1 MADDRIANPWEKPA
15 RPVAPVYSGTAGRL
29 FFLALRYMALTI
41 VTFGIGRFWM
51 ATRLRQHYWSSVTIG
66 DAPMEYTGRAK
77 EKLIGFLIAVV
88 ILAAVLFVANL
99 ALALIG
105 LLVFKQPFIA
115 FQLSFVVLVPLGF
128 WAQYRARRYI
138 MARTRWRG
146 IRFGVEPA
154 AWRYAGAALGWWAL
168 VILTL
173 GLLYPLMQLRLSR
186 FLTDRSYFGDLRFE
200 QKARLRPLFLSWM
213 RVWAPLAVFLAWFVV
228 FPLISGEELNEMYI
242 DSLPGIMLLLGTCL
256 LIWLWFAHIAHR
268 VFSFRYLAST
278 ITLGGETRAHVTIG
292 TWAVIRIYVIGA
304 ILIGLCAAGAAMILG
319 VIGSVIAGFGFSLD
333 SLKALAAGQGPE
345 AVQFFVLVAG
355 AVAYLPMVAV
365 YVALHHAF
373 IRHPMLRE
381 VTDSTSFFGLEAAGR
396 AKQRAHDEQAEAGGF
411 ADALGADIGGA
422 F

>member
-115 FQLSFVVLVPLGF
+115 FQLSFIVLVPLGF

-154 AWRYAGAALGWWAL
+154 AWGYAGAALGWWAL

-242 DSLPGIMLLLGTCL
+242 DPPGYYAPPRHLPADLALVCSYRAQGVQLSLSCQHYHPRRGDEGACDDRDMGCDPDLRHWRYSDRPVRGRCCHGPRSYRLGN
-256 LIWLWFAHIAHR
+256 R
-268 VFSFRYLAST
+268 RFRLFP
-278 ITLGGETRAHVTIG
+278 R
-292 TWAVIRIYVIGA
+292 
-304 ILIGLCAAGAAMILG
+304 
-319 VIGSVIAGFGFSLD
+319 
-333 SLKALAAGQGPE
+333 QP
-345 AVQFFVLVAG
+345 
-355 AVAYLPMVAV
+355 
-365 YVALHHAF
+365 
-373 IRHPMLRE
+373 
-381 VTDSTSFFGLEAAGR
+381 
-396 AKQRAHDEQAEAGGF
+396 
-411 ADALGADIGGA
+411 
-422 F
+422 